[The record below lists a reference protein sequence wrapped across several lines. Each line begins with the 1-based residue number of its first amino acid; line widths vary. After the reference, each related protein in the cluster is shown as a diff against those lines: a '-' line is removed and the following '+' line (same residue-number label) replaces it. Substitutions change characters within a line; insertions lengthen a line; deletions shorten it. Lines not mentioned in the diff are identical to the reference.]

1 MVAIVLIVPIIV
13 MVQTVKDAK
22 KITMKIL
29 MDAALPVTVIQLVR
43 NQRIRIKL
51 RLFRFKNQLIS

>member
-1 MVAIVLIVPIIV
+1 MVATVLIVPIIV

-22 KITMKIL
+22 KITMKTL

-51 RLFRFKNQLIS
+51 RVFRVKNQLIS